1 MIPSTFAIAKTSTR
15 YTLANTLRHSLG
27 ITQVQCPQYKR
38 TSPIGQG
45 AQKEGGLTTETN
57 DGEESSPWRRR
68 RLALRKSLRKLVDV
82 VDV

>member
-1 MIPSTFAIAKTSTR
+1 MIPSTFASAKTSTR

-27 ITQVQCPQYKR
+27 TTQVQCPQYKR

-45 AQKEGGLTTETN
+45 TQKEEGFTTDHN
-57 DGEESSPWRRR
+57 DGDESSPWRRR
-68 RLALRKSLRKLVDV
+68 RLALKKSLRKLVDV